1 ARASARGLTGVEG
14 TRSLR
19 AAAGDVAPGWSPAA
33 QEKRTR
39 AAWSSRPQSAPGP
52 TPELPVF
59 RADTLG
65 QMSED
70 LRAPVAV
77 IAGPTGV
84 GKTAVAIALAR
95 RVPIEVISADS
106 RQGHLC

>member
-1 ARASARGLTGVEG
+1 TRRASAIATAVLPTPVGPAITATGPFRASLIRPRVDARNAGSSGVGRGLGGVEG

-19 AAAGDVAPGWSPAA
+19 GAADDVAPGWSPAA

-59 RADTLG
+59 RADT
-65 QMSED
+65 
-70 LRAPVAV
+70 
-77 IAGPTGV
+77 
-84 GKTAVAIALAR
+84 
-95 RVPIEVISADS
+95 
-106 RQGHLC
+106 